1 MEKPLFLYIDDEN
14 DDSVKAIIDG
24 FMDVQQ
30 INIELFPI
38 EANRNFDA
46 IKKLLSE
53 LKYDGLIIDL
63 KLDGDGPNRVNFRAP
78 TLAQDIRTLNSSGD
92 LKNSVPLILCSTEQ
106 KMRATYDSDK
116 TSHDLFD
123 YKFLKG
129 SEPNWPKFSSK
140 LLSLAN
146 GYKWLNEKKRSI
158 IDVLGREDL
167 TKIDNR
173 ITDKFW
179 GDNWHPNEITYFV
192 IKDLFH
198 HPGPLIKESV
208 LASRL
213 GIDINASGESWK
225 SLLESFFKG
234 TQFNGLF
241 HEGWSRWWAD
251 QVITT
256 FRDLSA
262 GKRLSTL
269 NSDQRVEILQKVTGI
284 GGLKAA
290 APIQYCNS
298 RNFWTICEGYKTPLD
313 PLEGFRVFET
323 TDIKPWQ
330 ENKFLSFNAI
340 VSREFE
346 SKGLRPHPSE
356 NERIQSLKE
365 SLSKK

>member
-1 MEKPLFLYIDDEN
+1 MEKPLFLYIDDES

-24 FMDVQQ
+24 FMDVGQ

-46 IKKLLSE
+46 IKKKLSE
-53 LKYDGLIIDL
+53 MKYDGLIIDL

-78 TLAQDIRTLNSSGD
+78 TIAQDIRTLNSAGD
-92 LKNSVPLILCSTEQ
+92 LKISVPLILCSTEQ

-129 SEPNWPKFSSK
+129 SDPIWPKFSSK

-146 GYKWLNEKKRSI
+146 GYKWLNEKKRTI
-158 IDVLGREDL
+158 QEVLGREDL
-167 TKIDNR
+167 NKIDNR
-173 ITDKFW
+173 ITDKFY

-213 GIDINASGESWK
+213 GIDIAASGEGWQTLLK
-225 SLLESFFKG
+225 SVFKRAK
-234 TQFNGLF
+234 FIGLF
-241 HEGWSRWWAD
+241 HDGWSRWWAD
-251 QVITT
+251 QVINL
-256 FRDLSA
+256 FKEISN

-269 NSDQRVEILQKVTGI
+269 NADQRVEILQKFTGI
-284 GGLKAA
+284 DGLKAA
-290 APIQYCNS
+290 SPIKYCNS
-298 RNFWTICEGYKTPLD
+298 KNFWTVCEGFKTPLD
-313 PLEGFRVFET
+313 PLEGFKVFET

-330 ENKFLSFNAI
+330 ENKFMSFEAI
-340 VSREFE
+340 VSKEFE
-346 SKGLRPHPSE
+346 GKGLRPHPSE

-365 SLSKK
+365 SISKK